1 MKRSGQ
7 QTLLDVVLIV
17 GAPLMLAIV
26 ELFHPHADDL
36 LRLDTRTWLAVHYAQ
51 IALFPLAALGVTWLV
66 RARTDL
72 AAVLCRLAMFV
83 FGVVWVA
90 WDSVAGV
97 TTGILVQ
104 AAHLSGSPEAWRA
117 ALDAIWTHPIVGG
130 LAGLFAV
137 LGSMALSL
145 GTVAAGISL
154 KLDGSSW
161 GPVILLALS
170 GFGIAIFQTHAWPG
184 GPLTFGGIAVA
195 GAWLLWERMRF
206 RRSSGM
212 QQAATVESASRSG

>member
-1 MKRSGQ
+1 
-7 QTLLDVVLIV
+7 
-17 GAPLMLAIV
+17 
-26 ELFHPHADDL
+26 
-36 LRLDTRTWLAVHYAQ
+36 
-51 IALFPLAALGVTWLV
+51 
-66 RARTDL
+66 
-72 AAVLCRLAMFV
+72 
-83 FGVVWVA
+83 
-90 WDSVAGV
+90 
-97 TTGILVQ
+97 
-104 AAHLSGSPEAWRA
+104 
-117 ALDAIWTHPIVGG
+117 
-130 LAGLFAV
+130 
-137 LGSMALSL
+137 MALSL

-195 GAWLLWERMRF
+195 GAWLLWEGMRF